1 MNSIL
6 TRLLAWQIGTLIV
19 TAAFIT
25 ALTYQLT
32 WSEFSRD
39 RDLSLEQ
46 VAWAVMRHHGMHPE
60 IYDLSQRHLS
70 IISQVWDAEGRLVFA
85 SRPDLPMP
93 RQKPGLSTFEWQGEE
108 WHAMV
113 VSDRGVTVQVGNQ
126 ANARAL
132 WFREFGASLIVPFS
146 VLVIIMGSFIAI
158 AATQAFQPLRQLR
171 QEIQRRNPEFLSPLS
186 RSQYPDEMLVI
197 VDALNDMLTRL
208 DQAFLARQRF
218 IADAAHE
225 LRTPLTALQLNAD
238 IALGEPE
245 GRTRD
250 EALENLR
257 RGVERA
263 THLVNQLLHLARFDP
278 QFAAQRHWSTVDLAE
293 LAKTEIIEHDV
304 LAAAKQIDLGLAVDG
319 DGCIEG
325 DREALRIVLSNL
337 IDNAIRYTPT
347 GGCIDVRVAGDAGT
361 VTVTVEDDGPG
372 IPVTERE
379 RVFEAFCRLTSSIP
393 GSGLGLAITREI
405 VRQHRGRITL
415 DTAPGGGLSA
425 AVELPRKPA
434 NNIRTS

>member
-25 ALTYQLT
+25 ALTYQLS
-32 WSEFSRD
+32 WSQFSRD
-39 RDLSLEQ
+39 RDRSLEQ

-60 IYDLSQRHLS
+60 IYPLSENHQS
-70 IISQVWDAEGRLVFA
+70 IISQVWNDSGELIFA

-93 RQKPGLSTFEWQGEE
+93 RQTPGLNTFTWQGEE

-113 VSDRGVTVQVGNQ
+113 VSDRGITVQVGNQ
-126 ANARAL
+126 ANARSL
-132 WFREFGASLIVPFS
+132 WFREFGSSLIVPFS
-146 VLVIIMGSFIAI
+146 VLVIIMGSFITI

-171 QEIQRRNPEFLSPLS
+171 KEIQQRNPEFLSPLS
-186 RSQYPDEMLVI
+186 RDQYPDEMLVI
-197 VDALNDMLTRL
+197 VDALNDMLVQL
-208 DQAFLARQRF
+208 DQALLARQRF

-225 LRTPLTALQLNAD
+225 LRTPLTAVQLNAD

-250 EALENLR
+250 EALKNLR

-263 THLVNQLLHLARFDP
+263 THLANQLLHLARFDP
-278 QFAAQRHWSTVDLAE
+278 QFTTQRSLSTVDLVE
-293 LAKTEIIEHDV
+293 LAKTEIIEHDIF
-304 LAAAKQIDLGLAVDG
+304 AANKQIDLGLAVSG
-319 DGCIEG
+319 DISLEG

-337 IDNAIRYTPT
+337 IDNAIRYTPKN
-347 GGCIDVRVAGDAGT
+347 GCIDVSISSAPDAIELA
-361 VTVTVEDDGPG
+361 VIDNGPG
-372 IPVTERE
+372 IPANERE
-379 RVFEAFCRLTSSIP
+379 RVFEAFCRLTSATP

-405 VRQHRGRITL
+405 VRQHRGRIAL
-415 DTAPGGGLSA
+415 DDSPGGGLS
-425 AVELPRKPA
+425 VRVTLPRKQ
-434 NNIRTS
+434 S